1 MYATKV
7 AQKYRYSATKLGAA
21 KVATDSF
28 KTDSKRTIQKPEEA
42 TGDLL
47 ETSVAGILAAL

>member
-21 KVATDSF
+21 KVATNSF

-42 TGDLL
+42 TADLL
-47 ETSVAGILAAL
+47 ETQLQAY

>member
-42 TGDLL
+42 TVDLL
-47 ETSVAGILAAL
+47 ETQLQAY